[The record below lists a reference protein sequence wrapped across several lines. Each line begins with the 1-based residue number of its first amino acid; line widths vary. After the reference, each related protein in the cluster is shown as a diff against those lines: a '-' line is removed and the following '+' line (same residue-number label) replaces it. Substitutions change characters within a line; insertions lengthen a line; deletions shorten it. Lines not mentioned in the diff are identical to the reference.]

1 MMARSARGGRVRRR
15 RLAVDP
21 DAAFRARMRRDRHK
35 LIELSSALRCPMPWT
50 RAAARLAAIEQL
62 AHGLAGASGVFGFA
76 ALGEDA
82 ARLERLVERWRIR
95 PPAEISMHRVAAL
108 VRRLDPV
115 LARLSRAGET
125 P

>member
-1 MMARSARGGRVRRR
+1 
-15 RLAVDP
+15 
-21 DAAFRARMRRDRHK
+21 MRRDRRK
-35 LIELSSALRCPMPWT
+35 LIALSSVLRRPMRWT

-95 PPAEISMHRVAAL
+95 PPAEISMPRLAAL

-115 LARLSRAGET
+115 LERLSRGSKT